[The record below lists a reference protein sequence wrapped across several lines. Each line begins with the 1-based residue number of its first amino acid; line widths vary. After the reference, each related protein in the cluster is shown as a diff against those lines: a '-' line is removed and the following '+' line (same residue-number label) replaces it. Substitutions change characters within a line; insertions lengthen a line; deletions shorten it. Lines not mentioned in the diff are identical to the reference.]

1 MSFNSSLELKNINFS
16 YDKKKIL
23 ENFNLTIKKNEII
36 CLKGKS
42 GSGKTTITN
51 IISSLLIPDSGDLI
65 VDEKKITSQNRS
77 LKEKIGF
84 VTQNLFFFSGTLRE
98 NLILLNNNI
107 NDEKIYETLKKVN
120 LYNKFY
126 ETDKKLDYFIN
137 FNGSNLSLGEKQRL
151 AIIRCI
157 LMEREI
163 IILDEPISSLDKTN
177 TEEIKNII
185 KNLKNNVTFLIISHI
200 DVFDD
205 IADRIIEIDK

>member
-1 MSFNSSLELKNINFS
+1 MPYFFEIFFS
-16 YDKKKIL
+16 ETYRQVWVVSQRKP
-23 ENFNLTIKKNEII
+23 
-36 CLKGKS
+36 
-42 GSGKTTITN
+42 
-51 IISSLLIPDSGDLI
+51 IPI
-65 VDEKKITSQNRS
+65 VFWMGLDVFFC
-77 LKEKIGF
+77 KIGF

-157 LMEREI
+157 LNMY
-163 IILDEPISSLDKTN
+163 
-177 TEEIKNII
+177 
-185 KNLKNNVTFLIISHI
+185 
-200 DVFDD
+200 
-205 IADRIIEIDK
+205 